1 MFMSPFRLASTCQT
15 TGLLPRT
22 DWIVI
27 LIAQKRLRLLLT
39 MRLEILLRRNDSML
53 KRTLIVAALTFVVTL
68 TAVAS
73 SDREDDVYR
82 TQKAAQVF
90 KEIMDT
96 PDQGVPQGLLESA
109 KCIAIIPGDK
119 KFAFIFGGSYGRG
132 VATCRTATGW
142 SAPMFVAI
150 DGGSVGYQIGGSSTD
165 LVMLF
170 MNDHALQSLMSD
182 KFKIGADASV
192 AAGPVGR
199 NAAAG
204 TDLKL
209 NAEILSYSRSKG
221 VFAGVSLE
229 GAVMQADK
237 SGDQAMYGHDVSR
250 REILNGK
257 IAVPTSAQPLLDE
270 IGGYARV
277 AKAE

>member
-1 MFMSPFRLASTCQT
+1 
-15 TGLLPRT
+15 
-22 DWIVI
+22 
-27 LIAQKRLRLLLT
+27 
-39 MRLEILLRRNDSML
+39 ML
-53 KRTLIVAALTFVVTL
+53 KRILAVTILMALASL
-68 TAVAS
+68 TAVA
-73 SDREDDVYR
+73 SDREDDVNR

-90 KEIMDT
+90 REIMNT
-96 PDQGVPQGLLESA
+96 PDQGIPSNLLESA

-132 VATCRTATGW
+132 LATCRTEHGW

-150 DGGSVGYQIGGSSTD
+150 DSGSVGYQIGGSSTD
-165 LVMLF
+165 IVMLF

-182 KFKIGADASV
+182 KFKVGADASV

-221 VFAGVSLE
+221 IFAGVSLD

-237 SGDQAMYGHDVSR
+237 SGDKAMYGDDVNR
-250 REILNGK
+250 HEILDGK
-257 IAVPTSAQPLLDE
+257 VAVPASARALVEEL
-270 IGGYARV
+270 GGYAHV